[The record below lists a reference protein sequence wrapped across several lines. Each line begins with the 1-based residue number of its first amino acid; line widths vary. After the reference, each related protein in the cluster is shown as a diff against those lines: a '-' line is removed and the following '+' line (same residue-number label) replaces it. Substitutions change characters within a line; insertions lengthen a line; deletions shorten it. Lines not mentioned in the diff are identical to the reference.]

1 MGEALELTAGHPLET
16 QLYPIGRRSTIVV
29 DPARSGRL
37 LGVEMWYPAAVEGE
51 PLTSYE
57 LMPGASF
64 LSAGAQHEVPARP
77 GQYPLVLFSHGRTGM
92 RFAYAMICEA
102 IAARGAVVVSSDHPG
117 DALFDW
123 LLGTNTDDR
132 TNEVNRVADAHL
144 VLDTLLQG
152 RPEIPVDVANAIDH
166 DHVVL
171 AGHSYGAYTA
181 FATAAG
187 SRGVAAHPKVQA
199 IIGLQSYTSV
209 MSDSL
214 LGRIDVPTLLVVST
228 ADTSTPP
235 EANADRPW
243 ALLRGR
249 PTWRL
254 DIVGAAHQAC
264 SDVPLYAELAH
275 RIPGLPQIA
284 IDYLQSSAVGTAVV
298 GERSWRQVM
307 QLQVAAMW
315 AFMQVVLDID
325 PEEGLAT
332 AERLDSDAGL
342 VLRRR

>member
-1 MGEALELTAGHPLET
+1 MGEALELSAGHPLEN
-16 QLYPIGRRSTIVV
+16 QLYPVGRRSTIVV
-29 DPARSGRL
+29 DPARSGRM
-37 LGVEMWYPAAVEGE
+37 LGVEMWFPAAVEGE
-51 PLTSYE
+51 PFTSYE
-57 LMPGASF
+57 LMPGVSF
-64 LSAGAQHEVPARP
+64 RSAGAQHDVTARP
-77 GQYPLVLFSHGRTGM
+77 GQYPLILFSHGRTGM

-102 IAARGAVVVSSDHPG
+102 LAARGAVVVSADHPG

-144 VLDTLLQG
+144 VLDTFLQG
-152 RPEIPVDVANAIDH
+152 RAEVPVDVANAIDH
-166 DHVVL
+166 QHVVL

-199 IIGLQSYTSV
+199 VIGVQSYTSV

-214 LGRIDVPTLLVVST
+214 LARIDVPALLVVSM

-235 EANADRPW
+235 ETNADRPW
-243 ALLRGR
+243 ALLRGS

-254 DIVGAAHQAC
+254 DIEGGAHQAS
-264 SDVPLYAELAH
+264 SDVPLYAELAQH
-275 RIPGLPQIA
+275 IPGLPDIA
-284 IDYLQSSAVGTAVV
+284 RDYLQSSAIGTDQAA
-298 GERSWRQVM
+298 GRSWRQVM
-307 QLQVAAMW
+307 QVHVEVMW
-315 AFMQVVLDID
+315 AFLQVVLGID
-325 PEEGLAT
+325 PAAGLAA
-332 AERLDSDAGL
+332 AERLDDQPGL